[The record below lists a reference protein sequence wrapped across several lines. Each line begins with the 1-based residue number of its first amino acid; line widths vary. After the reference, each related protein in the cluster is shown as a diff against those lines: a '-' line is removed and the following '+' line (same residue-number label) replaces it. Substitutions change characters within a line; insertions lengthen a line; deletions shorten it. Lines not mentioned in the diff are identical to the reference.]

1 MAEWLVRETQ
11 NLLIAV
17 SRRSNA
23 RPNRIFAN
31 LKLISFFF
39 LIELSRAAFCR
50 VLASVYE
57 ANLHLCVIC

>member
-31 LKLISFFF
+31 LKLISIF
-39 LIELSRAAFCR
+39 S
-50 VLASVYE
+50 Y
-57 ANLHLCVIC
+57 